1 VNPFAWIT
9 RKVLDAGREGFRQLF
24 AEFNPEKPP
33 ATFEEFRAAI
43 GAATPT
49 PALPAAEKTPEPTE
63 EPEAPSTKKRS
74 SSR

>member
-43 GAATPT
+43 GATTT

-63 EPEAPSTKKRS
+63 
-74 SSR
+74 